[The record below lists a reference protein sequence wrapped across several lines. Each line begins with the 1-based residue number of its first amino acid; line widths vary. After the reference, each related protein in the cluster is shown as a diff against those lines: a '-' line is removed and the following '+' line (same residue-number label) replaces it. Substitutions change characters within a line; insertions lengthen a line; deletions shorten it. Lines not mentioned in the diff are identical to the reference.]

1 MIDKNV
7 MVLQNYT
14 NLENSVLGACGGT
27 YQACHDA
34 DQAMKIEAE
43 AISSGAE
50 EEEVPVP
57 ITFSKIKA
65 EHEVSLCLC

>member
-1 MIDKNV
+1 

-14 NLENSVLGACGGT
+14 NLENGVLGAYGGA

-34 DQAMKIEAE
+34 GQAMKIKAE

-50 EEEVPVP
+50 EEESPVP
-57 ITFSKIKA
+57 ITFSKIKT
-65 EHEVSLCLC
+65 EHEVRLCLC

>member
-1 MIDKNV
+1 MIDKDV

-14 NLENSVLGACGGT
+14 NLENGALGACGGA

-34 DQAMKIEAE
+34 GQAMKIKAE
-43 AISSGAE
+43 DVSSGAE
-50 EEEVPVP
+50 EEESPVP

-65 EHEVSLCLC
+65 EPEVSTCL